1 MGSLVM
7 ITCFAQKFREF
18 MREEDGASVVEY
30 GVLLALIIAVCIII
44 IEVLGGKVNRAYDS
58 VNTKFN

>member
-1 MGSLVM
+1 MSINVNERFFQFL
-7 ITCFAQKFREF
+7 
-18 MREEDGASVVEY
+18 REEDGASVVEY